1 MAEETAEK
9 KAKPEFL
16 SVAADNAL
24 EVPATATADL
34 VWHGTDGGE
43 IAYRATAAHVDVRDD
58 AGTLI
63 GKMFSLAYAALD
75 ADGAVDSARPV
86 TFAYNGG
93 PGSASVPINFGGIG
107 PKRVATDGLNHL
119 HADAPL
125 EDNPETLLRD
135 SDLVFLD
142 ALGTGWSRFA
152 EGADTKAVFGI
163 DGDADAFARA
173 ICTWLEENR
182 RWSSPVYLFGESYGT
197 VRNAVLMRVLGERG
211 VKVTG
216 VVMLS
221 ALFDWMQVQ
230 PGSDTYYLGM
240 MPTFAATAQHFGK
253 AGQGVDVDEW
263 FDRAMA
269 WNEDVLAPAL
279 LRGDRLGAE
288 RERAVAEEMSSFIGL
303 SVDHILEH
311 HLRID
316 LGDFRTE
323 LLRAE
328 RRVCGRFDMRFTS
341 DSPSPVQG
349 DFFAMGEDAS
359 DDALD
364 ANWIMALRRFCSEE
378 LGYRGPATYLGG
390 NYEKVNKTWKWSHE
404 EPGTGWPADAPNVA
418 VDLATALRRNPT
430 CKLAIIGGRY
440 DAATTFWNVVHDIS
454 CQFLSPALKQRI
466 RWYRYGCGHMAYV
479 DEPTLHAMG
488 ADLRGF
494 YAMR

>member
-1 MAEETAEK
+1 MADEQTTSK
-9 KAKPEFL
+9 TTPEFL
-16 SVAADNAL
+16 GVPQNRAT
-24 EVPATATADL
+24 EVPEAASKRLTWTGADGETIDYVATAS
-34 VWHGTDGGE
+34 HIE
-43 IAYRATAAHVDVRDD
+43 VRDD

-63 GKMFSLAYAALD
+63 GMMFSLAYL
-75 ADGAVDSARPV
+75 AVDAEGNPCRSRPV

-107 PKRVATDGLNHL
+107 PKHVATDGLNHL
-119 HADAPL
+119 RPDAAF
-125 EDNPETLLRD
+125 EDNPETLLRE

-142 ALGTGWSRFA
+142 ALGTGWSRMA
-152 EGADTKAVFGI
+152 EGADTSKVFGI
-163 DGDADAFARA
+163 DGDADSFARA
-173 ICTWLEENR
+173 ICSWLEDNR
-182 RWSSPVYLFGESYGT
+182 RWSSPLYLFGESYGT
-197 VRNAVLMRVLGERG
+197 VRNAVLMRLLGERG
-211 VKVTG
+211 IKLTG

-240 MPTFAATAQHFGK
+240 MPTFAATAQYFGK
-253 AGQGVDVDEW
+253 AGAGVDVDEW

-269 WNEDVLAPAL
+269 WNEDVYAPAL
-279 LRGDRLGAE
+279 LRGDRLGEE
-288 RERAVAEEMSSFIGL
+288 REREVAEELASYIGI
-303 SVDHILEH
+303 SVEHILER

-316 LGDFRTE
+316 LGDFRAE

-341 DSPSPVQG
+341 DVPSPAQSPYFVEE
-349 DFFAMGEDAS
+349 EDAS

-364 ANWIMALRRFCSEE
+364 SSWVMALRRFCSEE
-378 LGYRGPATYLGG
+378 LDYRGPSIYLPG
-390 NYEKVNKTWKWSHE
+390 NYEKVNKTWNWRHE

-440 DAATTFWNVVHDIS
+440 DAATTFWNVRHDIS
-454 CQFLSPALKQRI
+454 CQFLSPALKERV

-488 ADLRGF
+488 RDLHEF
-494 YAMR
+494 YEMR